1 MRFREDG
8 GAAGSGGDGAQV
20 IAATYARWDGY
31 QMFNERDVFGTTEP
45 GAIVEA
51 VDRFCRAELG
61 SGVDHYE
68 FYATSVC
75 GVHGVRL
82 KDGRGAVVKV
92 HRAAADTA
100 HLDAVHAVQRHL
112 VAAGFPAPAP
122 VLGPA
127 PLAGGIAVV
136 DELLSHEGREDAHE
150 PAVRRAVA
158 AGLARQIGICRELG
172 AVPGLKTA
180 ALVRRQLWAQPH
192 DRRFDFVASAAGAGW
207 IDELAAEARRR
218 LDDVAG
224 AAPVAGHNDWR
235 VEHLR
240 FGDGKLSAT
249 WDWDSLSLAPEPVVV
264 GSAAHTFVADY
275 SVDGLECVP
284 TLDESLAFIGDYEAA
299 RGAAFSADELRIL
312 RASLVAAVAYG
323 ARCEHSDRLTTWGT
337 RPPVPPPAAVP
348 PGGFCAYLAEN
359 GPRLLGVEFP
369 AVRPVAPSSL
379 HREEAAL

>member
-1 MRFREDG
+1 MRP
-8 GAAGSGGDGAQV
+8 GADDQRATSGGDGAQV
-20 IAATYARWDGY
+20 IAATYARWSGY

-45 GAIVEA
+45 EAIA
-51 VDRFCRAELG
+51 LQVDRFCREELG
-61 SGVDHYE
+61 SGIDHYE

-82 KDGRGAVVKV
+82 EDGRGVVVKV
-92 HRAAADTA
+92 HRAAADTG
-100 HLDAVHAVQRHL
+100 HLEAVHAVQRHL

-122 VLGPA
+122 ILGPA
-127 PLAGGIAVV
+127 PLAGGVAVV
-136 DELLSHEGREDAHE
+136 DELLRRDGWRDAHE

-158 AGLARQIGICRELG
+158 AGLARQVGLCRELG

-180 ALVRRQLWAQPH
+180 ALVRRQLWARPH

-218 LDDVAG
+218 LDEAAG
-224 AAPVAGHNDWR
+224 AALVAGHNDWR

-240 FGDGKLSAT
+240 FSDGELSAT
-249 WDWDSLSLAPEPVVV
+249 WDWDSLSLAAEPVVV

-284 TLDESLAFIGDYEAA
+284 TPEESLAFVGDYEAV
-299 RGAAFSADELRIL
+299 RGAAFSADEHRIL

-323 ARCEHSDRLTTWGT
+323 ARCEHSDELTELGT
-337 RPPVPPPAAVP
+337 RPPGPPPAAVS

-359 GPRLLGVEFP
+359 GPRLLGVRLP
-369 AVRPVAPSSL
+369 GIPPVSSPL
-379 HREEAAL
+379 PRGEGAAT